1 MKSALPIMIAASI
14 LLTGCDEL
22 EVEETHNFGDEMY
35 ENKYTLVN
43 TTDLEVDYY
52 MANTDLFGDAQ
63 EFKDSQYYVDTLASQ
78 SLPVDVTHAHNERS
92 RISFY
97 VVDHS
102 DITNSATQMYQVEQN
117 QPYHFVAWQNE
128 EKLRLTL
135 VKKANDDK
143 DDFFAIRILAT
154 ENLRLKVEKQ
164 IVNLYQNQLSYWYHI
179 DDCADDLKVSKLND
193 EDKRVYE
200 PVSICNASYGQS
212 YTLLLSED
220 GLEAS
225 IAE

>member
-1 MKSALPIMIAASI
+1 MKSALPIIAAASI
-14 LLTGCDEL
+14 LLAGCDEL

-35 ENKYTLVN
+35 ENNYTLVN

-63 EFKDSQYYVDTLASQ
+63 EVKDSEYYVDTLASQ
-78 SLPVDVTHAHNERS
+78 SPPVDVIHAHNERS

-102 DITNSATQMYQVEQN
+102 DTSNSATQMYQVAQD

-164 IVNLYQNQLSYWYHI
+164 LVNLYQNQLSYWYHI
-179 DDCADDLKVSKLND
+179 DDCADDLKISRIND

-200 PVSICNASYGQS
+200 PASICDASYGQS